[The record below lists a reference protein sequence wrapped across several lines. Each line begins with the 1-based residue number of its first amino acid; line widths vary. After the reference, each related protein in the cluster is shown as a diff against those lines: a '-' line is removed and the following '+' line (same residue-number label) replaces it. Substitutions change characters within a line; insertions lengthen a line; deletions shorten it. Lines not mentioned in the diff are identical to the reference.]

1 MTRNNYT
8 HNQILF
14 RSVMFALDGT
24 IYFVIQRLRIT
35 QDYYVLSEAENVM
48 AFVAARVTNNE

>member
-1 MTRNNYT
+1 
-8 HNQILF
+8 
-14 RSVMFALDGT
+14 MFALDGT